1 MIRSIPSE
9 MVRKFVFPLAKLLR
23 IRKHQTDN
31 AKKILGV
38 SLNNLNN
45 RIEELN
51 IIRMKAARERN
62 NMAKIINEV
71 ALDISRARN
80 TARTLEGYRNIDIQY
95 VKDIHELEEDV
106 EDKRKLL
113 QEAVKEEEKFNK
125 YKERL
130 HRIFKRKEN
139 RELNKQID
147 EIASRIYTGRTGIKC

>member
-1 MIRSIPSE
+1 
-9 MVRKFVFPLAKLLR
+9 MVRKFVFPFAKLLR

-38 SLNNLNN
+38 SLDNLNN
-45 RIEELN
+45 RVRELD
-51 IIRMKAARERN
+51 IIRMKEARERI
-62 NMAKIINEV
+62 NMAKIINES

-125 YKERL
+125 YQERL
-130 HRIFKRKEN
+130 YRNFKKKEN

-147 EIASRIYTGRTGIKC
+147 EIASRIYTGKTGIKC